1 MLTQQQP
8 MKELWT
14 SLLGNFRVNQ
24 DPIDSFLKLKQAA
37 PELFD
42 RKQEVSQLS
51 PEIWTKKFDAELHL
65 MAQKIELEKIR
76 HNWNMEA
83 MEKQM
88 GDSNAKE
95 WMQMIGSTG
104 EKLIG
109 PLINTAGAIVANKM
123 MAKQEAQGR
132 LNCS

>member
-1 MLTQQQP
+1 
-8 MKELWT
+8 
-14 SLLGNFRVNQ
+14 
-24 DPIDSFLKLKQAA
+24 
-37 PELFD
+37 
-42 RKQEVSQLS
+42 
-51 PEIWTKKFDAELHL
+51 
-65 MAQKIELEKIR
+65 
-76 HNWNMEA
+76 MEA

-123 MAKQEAQGR
+123 MAKQEAQGSSTAVSPASSR
-132 LNCS
+132 SESRPSSS

>member
-1 MLTQQQP
+1 
-8 MKELWT
+8 
-14 SLLGNFRVNQ
+14 
-24 DPIDSFLKLKQAA
+24 
-37 PELFD
+37 
-42 RKQEVSQLS
+42 
-51 PEIWTKKFDAELHL
+51 

-123 MAKQEAQGR
+123 MAKQEAQAAQLQLVQQVADPRVGQAVR
-132 LNCS
+132 KVEQVTEQKDV

>member
-1 MLTQQQP
+1 

-51 PEIWTKKFDAELHL
+51 PEIWTKKFDAELAL
-65 MAQKIELEKIR
+65 MAQKIEAGK
-76 HNWNMEA
+76 
-83 MEKQM
+83 
-88 GDSNAKE
+88 DS
-95 WMQMIGSTG
+95 S
-104 EKLIG
+104 
-109 PLINTAGAIVANKM
+109 
-123 MAKQEAQGR
+123 
-132 LNCS
+132 